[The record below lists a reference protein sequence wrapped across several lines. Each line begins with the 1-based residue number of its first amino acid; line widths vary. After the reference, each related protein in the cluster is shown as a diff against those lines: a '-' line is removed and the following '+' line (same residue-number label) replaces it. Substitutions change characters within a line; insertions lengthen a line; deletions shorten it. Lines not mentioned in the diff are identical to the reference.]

1 LLEPIFVAAKEDKA
15 LRKPPIGVRA
25 TPITHTSVR
34 KKRLLTAEHRF
45 FFIET
50 CRMHLLHTEFII

>member
-1 LLEPIFVAAKEDKA
+1 
-15 LRKPPIGVRA
+15 VRA
-25 TPITHTSVR
+25 TPTTHTSVR
-34 KKRLLTAEHRF
+34 KKRLLTADRRF